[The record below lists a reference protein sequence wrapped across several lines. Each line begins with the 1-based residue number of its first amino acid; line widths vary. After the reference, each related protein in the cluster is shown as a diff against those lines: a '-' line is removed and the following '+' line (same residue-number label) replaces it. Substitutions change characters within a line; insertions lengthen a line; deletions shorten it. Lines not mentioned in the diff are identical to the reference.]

1 MSAKTRRQK
10 AAQAAQSDSDVPSP
24 ASNGA
29 LKTPKRSKSKS
40 PSPPVEEKENVFL
53 FAPNLIGRCFETVF
67 YWRGS

>member
-29 LKTPKRSKSKS
+29 VKTPKRNKSKS
-40 PSPPVEEKENVFL
+40 PPQPEARENVFL
-53 FAPNLIGRCFETVF
+53 FAPNLIGTYLRTIF
-67 YWRGS
+67 YWRGI